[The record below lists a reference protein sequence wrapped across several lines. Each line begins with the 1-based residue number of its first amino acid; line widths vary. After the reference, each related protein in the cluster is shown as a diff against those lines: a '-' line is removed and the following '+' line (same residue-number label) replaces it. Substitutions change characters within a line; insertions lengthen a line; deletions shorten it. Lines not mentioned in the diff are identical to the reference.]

1 MLRRARI
8 EKIISNNTTNKYFT
22 ALITWL
28 DMDGGF
34 YNEASISAQINLG
47 YSYISRSFGIQY
59 FPIPGDIVLC
69 GFLADD
75 NPVIVSFLSTMYYSK
90 ITDSNAF
97 GYFFRNIIE
106 GEYAIKGLRGNE
118 IYLDRKGSLRFIA
131 RDQQIEQTNLK
142 QLMDVGEDFELKNYI
157 TELPSGVDLTKQILD
172 YPKTEVTIGKVFDD
186 DYKEEKK
193 LNDESIAV
201 QIVGKNNTAN
211 YDDNGNLESV
221 DIEENYKIQ
230 INVEGEISISKNG
243 KDEEGNDAL
252 KYQISIDK
260 EGNISLQGAK
270 IQLDAEDIFI
280 GGESSIKGVS
290 LFNWCNSHTHSNGNN
305 GFPTGNA
312 IIPLQPTVLTQKQ
325 S

>member
-8 EKIISNNTTNKYFT
+8 EKIINNNTANKYFT

-59 FPIPGDIVLC
+59 YPIPGDIVLC
-69 GFLADD
+69 GFLTDD
-75 NPVIVSFLSTMYYSK
+75 TPIIVSFLSTMYYSK
-90 ITDSNAF
+90 VTDSNSF

-118 IYLDRKGSLRFIA
+118 FYLDRKGSLRFIA
-131 RDQQIEQTNLK
+131 RDQEIEQTNLK
-142 QLMDVGEDFELKNYI
+142 ELMDIGEDLEIKNYI

-172 YPKTEVTIGKVFDD
+172 YPKTEVTIGKVFDE
-186 DYKEEKK
+186 DYKEEQKF
-193 LNDESIAV
+193 NDESIAV
-201 QIVGKNNTAN
+201 QIIGKNNTPK
-211 YDDNGNLESV
+211 YDKDGNLEKV
-221 DIEENYKIQ
+221 DIEEIYKVQ
-230 INVEGEISISKNG
+230 INVEGEIAIG
-243 KDEEGNDAL
+243 RMDG

-270 IQLDAEDIFI
+270 IQLSAEDII
-280 GGESSIKGVS
+280 LNGEPGVKGTT
-290 LFNWCNSHTHSNGNN
+290 LKNWCDTHVHSNGND
-305 GFPTGNA
+305 GSPTG
-312 IIPLQPTVLTQKQ
+312 PTMTKLPASTLTQKQ

>member
-8 EKIISNNTTNKYFT
+8 EKIINNNTANKYFT

-59 FPIPGDIVLC
+59 YPIPGDIVLC
-69 GFLADD
+69 GFLTDD
-75 NPVIVSFLSTMYYSK
+75 TPIIVSFLSTMYYSK
-90 ITDSNAF
+90 VTDSNSF

-118 IYLDRKGSLRFIA
+118 FYLDRKGSLRFIA
-131 RDQQIEQTNLK
+131 RDQEIEQTNLK
-142 QLMDVGEDFELKNYI
+142 ELMDIGEDLEIKNYI

-172 YPKTEVTIGKVFDD
+172 YPKTEVTIGKVFDE
-186 DYKEEKK
+186 DYKEEQKF
-193 LNDESIAV
+193 NDESIAV
-201 QIVGKNNTAN
+201 QIIGKNNTPK
-211 YDDNGNLESV
+211 YDKDGNLEKV
-221 DIEENYKIQ
+221 DIEEIYKVQ
-230 INVEGEISISKNG
+230 INVEGEIAIG
-243 KDEEGNDAL
+243 RMDG
-252 KYQISIDK
+252 KYQVTIDK

-270 IQLDAEDIFI
+270 IQLSAEDII
-280 GGESSIKGVS
+280 LNGEPGVKGRT
-290 LFNWCNSHTHSNGNN
+290 LKNWCDTHVHSNGNN
-305 GFPTGNA
+305 GSPTG
-312 IIPLQPTVLTQKQ
+312 PTMTKLPASTLTQKQ